1 MSNVHEFEDET
12 GDEAPKDPV
21 RARMRQLEKELKAK
35 EQALAEADAIRRENA
50 FMKAGIPMD
59 NPMAKYFVKG
69 YDGNLDPE
77 AIRQAAVEARLI
89 SPPDTTPT
97 ADEAQAWQRTNKI
110 AAGAQTAQPPVDWS
124 RRLNEARNPQEVEA
138 ILAEARIALGNANY

>member
-35 EQALAEADAIRRENA
+35 EQALTEAEALKREYA
-50 FMKAGIPMD
+50 FVKAGIPMD

-69 YDGNLDPE
+69 YEGEITPE
-77 AIRQAAVEARLI
+77 AIRTAAEEARLI
-89 SPPDTTPT
+89 QAA
-97 ADEAQAWQRTNKI
+97 ADNAQAKSEADAWNRITRAQR
-110 AAGAQTAQPPVDWS
+110 AGETSEPVVDWNTK
-124 RRLNEARNPQEVEA
+124 LNQARNQDEVMQ
-138 ILAEARIALGNANY
+138 ILAQARQEAENN

>member
-35 EQALAEADAIRRENA
+35 EQALTEAEALKREYA
-50 FMKAGIPMD
+50 FVKAGIPMD

-69 YDGNLDPE
+69 YEGEITPE
-77 AIRQAAVEARLI
+77 AIRTAAEEARLI
-89 SPPDTTPT
+89 QAA
-97 ADEAQAWQRTNKI
+97 ADNAQAKSEADAWNRITRAQR
-110 AAGAQTAQPPVDWS
+110 AGETSEPVVDWNTK
-124 RRLNEARNPQEVEA
+124 LNQARNQDEVMQ
-138 ILAEARIALGNANY
+138 ILAQARQEAENI